1 MIWVYDLSHNLSHLH
16 ITFNPRRALGKLTR
30 RLNMIQNI
38 SYTARK
44 PSVREGETMIR
55 VCFVCHG
62 NICRSTMA
70 QFVFQDMINQA
81 NLTNKF
87 HIDSAATSREEI
99 GNPPHHGTVNKLH
112 EVGIPILPHRA
123 VQMTKQDYK
132 KYDYLIGMDEW
143 NIRNMLRIV
152 GKDPEKKIHMLLD
165 FTQSPRAIADPWYT
179 GNFDVTYDDVK
190 EGCEAFLQYLKKEH
204 HI

>member
-1 MIWVYDLSHNLSHLH
+1 MIKILF
-16 ITFNPRRALGKLTR
+16 I
-30 RLNMIQNI
+30 
-38 SYTARK
+38 
-44 PSVREGETMIR
+44 
-55 VCFVCHG
+55 CHG

-204 HI
+204 NI